1 MKKSLVT
8 LTKITFFATAIVLM
22 GACAKKT
29 VTSSMM
35 DSKPSMSFFL
45 TSENAGKGADFGGLA
60 GADAYCDK
68 LATAAGAGGK
78 NWKAYLSTTGAGAVN
93 ARDRIGKGPW
103 VNAKGVVVATSVEDL
118 HSANNKL
125 GKTTSLTEKGETI
138 SGRGDAVNFHD
149 VLTGSGE
156 DGRVDA
162 VAAAKGDTTCGNWTR
177 SGAGSAIV
185 GHHDRTGLD
194 ESAPAKSWNAS
205 RGTRGCDMASLKATG
220 GGGLM
225 YCFAAN

>member
-1 MKKSLVT
+1 MTRSLSM
-8 LTKITFFATAIVLM
+8 LAKIACISSAAVLL
-22 GACAKKT
+22 GACAQKT

-35 DSKPSMSFFL
+35 DSKNPMTFFL

-60 GADAYCDK
+60 GADAFCNK

-78 NWKAYLSTTGAGAVN
+78 NWRAYLSTTGAGSVN

-103 VNAKGVVVATSVEDL
+103 QNAKGVVVATSVDDL

-125 GKTTSLTEKGETI
+125 SKVNSLTEKGEQI
-138 SGRGDAVNFHD
+138 SGRGDKVNLHD
-149 VLTGSGE
+149 ILTGSGD

-162 VAAAKGDTTCGNWTR
+162 AAAAKGDTTCGNWTL

-185 GHHDRTGLD
+185 GHHDRSGLD

-205 RGTRGCDMASLKATG
+205 HGTRGCDMASLKATG